1 MIICKYDLSEL
12 FDRAS
17 EVLVAKQSTQSS
29 LDVDNPEPIVTNTN
43 WKVFVKTK
51 NYSTNTIQITLQD
64 LEGGEVENLDLGKLS
79 FEYDCASNEISI
91 TDTIAATEV
100 VGEIKNVYAFTFVGS
115 LSPAA
120 FIMTNLG
127 GSNGNCF

>member
-1 MIICKYDLSEL
+1 MTICKYDLSEL

-29 LDVDNPEPIVTNTN
+29 LDMDNPEPIVTNTS
-43 WKVFVKTK
+43 WKVFAKTK

-64 LEGGEVENLDLGKLS
+64 LEGGEVEDLDLGKLS
-79 FEYDCASNEISI
+79 FEYDCTLNEISI
-91 TDTIAATEV
+91 TDTIAATEID
-100 VGEIKNVYAFTFVGS
+100 GEIKNVYTFTFRGS